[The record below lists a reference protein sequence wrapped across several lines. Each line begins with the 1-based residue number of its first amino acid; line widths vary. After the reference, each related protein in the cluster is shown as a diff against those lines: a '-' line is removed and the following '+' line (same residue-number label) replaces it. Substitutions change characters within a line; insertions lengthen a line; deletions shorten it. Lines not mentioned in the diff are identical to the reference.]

1 MMAAKRKRKTGKPP
15 EENRTRGEENI
26 VKEKQRT
33 SQPVEV
39 VENGGNEQKSSRE
52 KVSDFPFKET
62 VELPNLE
69 NTVKSNAGFQNKAPL
84 QADERARD
92 LLIELLQNPIGLTA
106 EDVLNISDPMRME
119 LKRMLTKPR
128 IEKKPVTFASEPKK
142 IDEPWRDVSSLTTRN
157 FIDELPLAT
166 CEILEEDREGMS
178 KGGIVIGDPVSQY
191 LATLKPGDKPKIAVV
206 ARESQGLRAIYPL
219 INGVGE
225 VESLLDSGSQIISM
239 ARTVAQKLDV
249 SWDPDITIEM
259 ESAN

>member
-1 MMAAKRKRKTGKPP
+1 MAARRKRKTGKPP

-26 VKEKQRT
+26 VKEKERT
-33 SQPVEV
+33 SQPVVEG

-52 KVSDFPFKET
+52 KVSDFPFRET

-119 LKRMLTKPR
+119 LKRMLTKRR
-128 IEKKPVTFASEPKK
+128 IEKKSVTFASEPKK
-142 IDEPWRDVSSLTTRN
+142 IDEPWRDVSSSTARK

-166 CEILEEDREGMS
+166 C
-178 KGGIVIGDPVSQY
+178 
-191 LATLKPGDKPKIAVV
+191 
-206 ARESQGLRAIYPL
+206 
-219 INGVGE
+219 
-225 VESLLDSGSQIISM
+225 
-239 ARTVAQKLDV
+239 
-249 SWDPDITIEM
+249 
-259 ESAN
+259 